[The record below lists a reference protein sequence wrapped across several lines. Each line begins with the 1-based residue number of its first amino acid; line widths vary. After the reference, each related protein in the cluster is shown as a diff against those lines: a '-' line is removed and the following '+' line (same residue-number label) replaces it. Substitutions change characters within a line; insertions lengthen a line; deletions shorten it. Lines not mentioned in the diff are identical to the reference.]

1 MGSKIEALF
10 GGVLALFIVV
20 AAVVALF
27 SFPGVKSGA
36 GKAPNALSDPLAT
49 VAEINAKDTSVIC
62 QCYDGGFALAGS
74 DVDVMSSQY
83 RTGYEQCRA
92 LGAVKAAMAWT
103 DGWNARLSAKPY
115 EASCKSYRRNKK
127 I

>member
-1 MGSKIEALF
+1 MGSRIEALF
-10 GGVLALFIVV
+10 GGVLALFIIV
-20 AAVVALF
+20 AAVVALV
-27 SFPGVKSGA
+27 SVPGARGG
-36 GKAPNALSDPLAT
+36 GKPAKAKKDPLAT
-49 VAEINAKDTSVIC
+49 VAQIRSSGASVIC

-74 DVDVMSSQY
+74 NVDVMSSQY

-92 LGAVKAAMAWT
+92 LGDKKAANAWT

-115 EASCKSYRRNKK
+115 EASCRAYRRSKK